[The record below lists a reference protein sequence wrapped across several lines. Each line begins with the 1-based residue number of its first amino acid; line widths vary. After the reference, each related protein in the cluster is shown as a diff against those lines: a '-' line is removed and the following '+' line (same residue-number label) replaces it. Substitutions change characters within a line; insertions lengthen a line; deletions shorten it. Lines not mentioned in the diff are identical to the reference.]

1 MAKLDDTVQ
10 ILKDVKFDSNL
21 TASNMAVF
29 FLLGATHLTPE
40 MKWSDATNRGIQIRR
55 ALFFLQNIYGL
66 QFDEN
71 TLEDFYELGAQRML
85 AFGLSTNDSTK
96 TKTEPK
102 EAHWFLSADFF
113 KLVTAYGTPQYQSLL
128 ASFLKQHADL
138 INSQSHLSHTPQLT
152 INFQGTNAEQI
163 KLPKNNHNQLSKAV
177 LEKFVPNFAGKA
189 ELLHIADDP
198 QRDLKAEQQ
207 RLTELGF
214 SSILPEAM
222 PDIILYDHDRNR
234 LFLLTATPAGTTIT
248 GSHIEIIKEAYSGDA
263 ELVFVTVLADGDSF
277 KSTLD
282 AINWGTKIWIA
293 TIPEHLVHMD
303 EAHFMDLPD

>member
-1 MAKLDDTVQ
+1 M
-10 ILKDVKFDSNL
+10 
-21 TASNMAVF
+21 
-29 FLLGATHLTPE
+29 TPE

-152 INFQGTNAEQI
+152 IDFQAPMPSKLNCLKIIITN
-163 KLPKNNHNQLSKAV
+163 
-177 LEKFVPNFAGKA
+177 
-189 ELLHIADDP
+189 
-198 QRDLKAEQQ
+198 
-207 RLTELGF
+207 
-214 SSILPEAM
+214 
-222 PDIILYDHDRNR
+222 
-234 LFLLTATPAGTTIT
+234 
-248 GSHIEIIKEAYSGDA
+248 
-263 ELVFVTVLADGDSF
+263 
-277 KSTLD
+277 
-282 AINWGTKIWIA
+282 
-293 TIPEHLVHMD
+293 
-303 EAHFMDLPD
+303 